1 MLGVKLRIH
10 PLFLLAGLLSV
21 FTGDLMLFLAATV
34 AAVLHECA
42 HAFVARRYGFA
53 LDKLVLMPYGA
64 VIAGDIAGIGKKQEL
79 AVLAAGPLANAC
91 TALFFA
97 ALWWLWPETYAY
109 TDTAAYVSLSLF
121 LVNLLPAY
129 PLDGGRLLFLL
140 LRPLGEARAR
150 LLSRISAFLTAAG
163 ILAVFAVSCFSR
175 PNFSALFF
183 ALLLLAGNFGG
194 GSYRRIAFPRG
205 RSFSRGVEEKRIVL
219 SSERTAGECVR
230 YLREDRYLVLIVYE
244 DGEYLGELSEGELF
258 AVLEAGG
265 YRTTLKEALER
276 PLEEP
281 LEGARP
287 SRGGETGGNVFQMG
301 VKK

>member
-1 MLGVKLRIH
+1 MVLLGVKLRIH

-42 HAFVARRYGFA
+42 HAFVTRRYGFA

-64 VIAGDIAGIGKKQEL
+64 VIAGDISGIGKKQEL

-129 PLDGGRLLFLL
+129 PLDGGRILHLALSRF
-140 LRPLGEARAR
+140 GERRAR
-150 LLSRISAFLTAAG
+150 LICRAVTMLVAAG
-163 ILAVFAVSCFSR
+163 VLAYFVRSCFSR
-175 PNFSALFF
+175 PAWTALVFSV
-183 ALLLLAGNFGG
+183 LLAAGAFGG
-194 GSYRRIAFPRG
+194 ARYLT
-205 RSFSRGVEEKRIVL
+205 EEK
-219 SSERTAGECVR
+219 
-230 YLREDRYLVLIVYE
+230 YLVLVLYAE
-244 DGEYLGELSEGELF
+244 GEYLGELTEEEYLAALS
-258 AVLEAGG
+258 AGK
-265 YRTTLKEALER
+265 YA
-276 PLEEP
+276 EP
-281 LEGARP
+281 LSECLP
-287 SRGGETGGNVFQMG
+287 
-301 VKK
+301 KL